1 MNAMEMS
8 HGMEVTNIMIM
19 KMMAMMTINSTL
31 GWMIRNYTQTKK
43 SMNYVDLARLLH
55 PMD

>member
-31 GWMIRNYTQTKK
+31 GWMIRNSTQTKK

-55 PMD
+55 PTD